1 MPHLIRILAAHW
13 LPSPTAGVVR
23 GALVVHYGGATTKG
37 DEVPDDK
44 RDEERERGP
53 DDDADELEIEDP
65 LEAERPGY
73 GEPDPPLA
81 DV

>member
-1 MPHLIRILAAHW
+1 MP
-13 LPSPTAGVVR
+13 
-23 GALVVHYGGATTKG
+23 
-37 DEVPDDK
+37 DEK